1 MNIDDPK
8 LTAFA
13 LGELDEPERSAIEGQ
28 VAQSPEAQRYVDE
41 MQNLARALKDEFAAE
56 IQNSVANGSPR
67 DESVQMA
74 DLRPVDERR
83 ATTWLQRRSLS
94 DIHDDPWFWSIGRP
108 LAVAAIVSILA
119 ILSAILIISRS
130 RHDSIA
136 SPPTDYTSIEG
147 EQIPPGEI
155 GLESIGPEQVSNP
168 WSGEAVR
175 RIDHVV
181 IGELVVENSGA
192 SEVRIIETVNDAY
205 RVQHLKERLT
215 VPVLSRQPETR
226 PTGRIYTLMF
236 VDRGGRIVAGTN
248 FYWVTNFGFVLRP
261 LQSAYESAGR
271 YFVGGNAILPGD
283 WKSNVN
289 YRDYAIPFADWQDCI
304 GYAPGV

>member
-13 LGELDEPERSAIEGQ
+13 LGELDKPERSAIESQ

-41 MQNLARALKDEFAAE
+41 MRKLARALKDEFAAE
-56 IQNSVANGSPR
+56 IQNSVATG
-67 DESVQMA
+67 
-74 DLRPVDERR
+74 LRPVDERR
-83 ATTWLQRRSLS
+83 AATWLHRRNLS

-108 LAVAAIVSILA
+108 LAVAASLSILA
-119 ILSAILIISRS
+119 ILSAVLITSRS

-147 EQIPPGEI
+147 EQTPPSEI

-168 WSGEAVR
+168 WSGEAIR

-181 IGELVVENSGA
+181 IGELVGENSGA
-192 SEVRIIETVNDAY
+192 GEVRIIETVNDAY
-205 RVQHLKERLT
+205 RVQRLKERLT
-215 VPVLSRQPETR
+215 VPALSRQPETQ
-226 PTGRIYTLMF
+226 PTDRTYTLMF

-248 FYWVTNFGFVLRP
+248 FYWVANFGFVLPP

-271 YFVGGNAILPGD
+271 YFVGGDAILPGD

-289 YRDYAIPFADWQDCI
+289 YRDYAIPFVDWQDCI
-304 GYAPGV
+304 GYAPGVLVLDIFGGFG